1 MADAGNSLET
11 YGGWRD
17 APGAG
22 RAAGSRTGRAL
33 RVWVCAGLLVLIV
46 LAVLVVPPLLPLD
59 QQAVDLAAKLQPPS
73 PAHPFGT
80 DEVGRDLLLRCVH
93 GLRVSLLVGVVAA
106 LAATVLGTAVGALAG
121 ALGGWSDR
129 AVMRLV
135 DLFSSVPHLL
145 LGIFIVAM
153 FRPGVWPVIVSVA
166 LTHWLSTA
174 RIVRA
179 ELLSLRSRPYLDAAL
194 TGGASR
200 RRVAVRHL
208 LPAVLPQAGLAAVL
222 MVPHAIWHES
232 ALSFLGLGLP
242 AHEASLGSMAN
253 AARGSLL
260 AGAWWPTLFP
270 GLFIIVPTLAV
281 AGLAGAWRER
291 TNPRRR
297 SELML

>member
-1 MADAGNSLET
+1 MAST
-11 YGGWRD
+11 T
-17 APGAG
+17 APAARAR
-22 RAAGSRTGRAL
+22 RAAGARHTLRLRAS
-33 RVWVCAGLLVLIV
+33 AALLAALV
-46 LAVLVVPPLLPLD
+46 LAVLLVPLLFPLD
-59 QQAVDLAAKLQPPS
+59 QQAVDLAGKLRPPS
-73 PAHPFGT
+73 AAHPFGT
-80 DEVGRDLLLRCVH
+80 DEVGRDLLLRCVY

-106 LAATVLGTAVGALAG
+106 LTATVLGTAVGALAG
-121 ALGGWSDR
+121 ALGGAADR

-153 FRPGVWPVIVSVA
+153 FRPGVWPVILSVA

-179 ELLSLRSRPYLDAAL
+179 EVLSLRARPYLDAAL

-200 RRVAVRHL
+200 WRITVRHL

-242 AHEASLGSMAN
+242 AHEASLGIMAN
-253 AARGSLL
+253 AARSSLL
-260 AGAWWPTLFP
+260 AGDWWPTLFP
-270 GLFIIVPTLAV
+270 GLFLIVPTLAV

-291 TNPRRR
+291 LNPRRR
-297 SELML
+297 SELTL